1 MNTKRSYDKETSL
14 TPAEWLKILLLD
26 RIVATDGTIE
36 SFCLWTG
43 ISISAMERNINR
55 LDTQHIFRTYVFK
68 RAGLRIQ
75 MRVEYDVEEI

>member
-1 MNTKRSYDKETSL
+1 MKTKQTYDKETSL

-26 RIVATDGTIE
+26 RIIATDGSVE
-36 SFCLWTG
+36 AFCLWTG
-43 ISISAMERNINR
+43 ISMAAMERNINR

-75 MRVEYDVEEI
+75 MEVVYDVEEI